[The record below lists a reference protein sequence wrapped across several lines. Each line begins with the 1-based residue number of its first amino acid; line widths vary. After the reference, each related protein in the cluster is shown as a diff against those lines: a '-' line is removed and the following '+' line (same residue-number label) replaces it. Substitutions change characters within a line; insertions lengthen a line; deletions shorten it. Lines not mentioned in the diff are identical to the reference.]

1 MDDSTDYQ
9 IDNGSHVQWEKAV
22 SQQTDGLEEWDITA
36 KQLPIHCNYGASNP
50 YNAENDFK
58 K

>member
-58 K
+58 